1 MKNWCFWSLVLEKIL
16 ESPLDCKEIQLVNP
30 KGNQSWIFIGRT
42 DAKAEAPI
50 VWPPHVKNWLTTYSD
65 GKDWRQEEKGTA
77 EEKMVGWCHQ
87 LNRHEFEQALRV
99 GDGQEGLVCCSPLG
113 CKEWDTSERLN
124 WTEGD
129 VSREERGGE
138 GFKVVIGQIHEWL
151 RLFSWCK

>member
-1 MKNWCFWSLVLEKIL
+1 MTQRKQWIWNECITHIVLHSKQQKDFSMKRAQVL
-16 ESPLDCKEIQLVNP
+16 Q
-30 KGNQSWIFIGRT
+30 R
-42 DAKAEAPI
+42 
-50 VWPPHVKNWLTTYSD
+50 VKD

-87 LNRHEFEQALRV
+87 LNRHEFEKALRV
-99 GDGQEGLVCCSPLG
+99 GDGQEGLACCSPWG
-113 CKEWDTSERLN
+113 CKEWDTTERLN

-151 RLFSWCK
+151 RLFMV